1 MEREKEIKMGFCGTL
16 YPWDAAAAAAKDVVV
31 REMMVLRTE
40 GRLMLVLT
48 RLVVMTM
55 LS

>member
-1 MEREKEIKMGFCGTL
+1 MEREKEIKMGFGGTP
-16 YPWDAAAAAAKDVVV
+16 YPWDAAVAKDVVV
-31 REMMVLRTE
+31 RKMMVLRTE
-40 GRLMLVLT
+40 GRMMLVLT

>member
-16 YPWDAAAAAAKDVVV
+16 YPWDAAAAAKDVVV

-40 GRLMLVLT
+40 GRMMLVLT
-48 RLVVMTM
+48 RLGVMTM

>member
-16 YPWDAAAAAAKDVVV
+16 YPWDAAAAAAKDVV

>member
-1 MEREKEIKMGFCGTL
+1 MGFCGTL
-16 YPWDAAAAAAKDVVV
+16 YPWDAAAAKDAVV
-31 REMMVLRTE
+31 REMMVLRSE
-40 GRLMLVLT
+40 GGMMLVLT

>member
-1 MEREKEIKMGFCGTL
+1 MERGKEIKMGFCGTL
-16 YPWDAAAAAAKDVVV
+16 YPWDADAAAAKDAVV

-40 GRLMLVLT
+40 GGMMLVLT